1 MKRLFISQPMG
12 GKTNNEI
19 LAARY
24 IAIEEAE
31 RALGEQVEPIDSFFA
46 DAPADAKPLWYLGR
60 ALQLMSEAD
69 VIYFVPGWEDAR
81 GCRIEH
87 QAAVQY
93 DMCRIEKVGDITL
106 IKGYA

>member
-1 MKRLFISQPMG
+1 MG

-31 RALGEQVEPIDSFFA
+31 KALGESVEPIDSFFA
-46 DAPADAKPLWYLGR
+46 GAPAEANPLWYLGK
-60 ALQLMSEAD
+60 ALQMMSEAD

-93 DMCRIEKVGDITL
+93 GIPRIEKIGNITL